1 MKLYIM
7 RHGRA
12 LTLEESQVK
21 YDAERPLS
29 GPGELD
35 ILAVSDFMKALNL
48 RPDAIFSGPFKRSM
62 QSAEIVASAMGSM
75 DVKLDTG
82 LLPGSGI
89 NEVLE
94 CISKVDGDD
103 EKTVMVVLHEP
114 DMSLVIGNF
123 LSDQDRVGS
132 YPYPVYCGDFVALRV
147 DIQPNKISART
158 MNAFSPMITRC
169 NRV

>member
-12 LTLEESQVK
+12 LSLEESQVQ

-29 GPGELD
+29 GPGERD
-35 ILAVSDFMKALNL
+35 ILAVSDFMKVLKL

-62 QSAEIVASAMGSM
+62 QSAEIIAEQLGSM
-75 DVKLDTG
+75 EVQLDTG
-82 LLPGSGI
+82 LLPGSGL
-89 NEVLE
+89 NEILE
-94 CISKVDGDD
+94 CISKVEGDD
-103 EKTVMVVLHEP
+103 EKAVMVVLHEP
-114 DMSLVIGNF
+114 DMSLVIGSLF
-123 LSDQDRVGS
+123 SGEGS
-132 YPYPVYCGDFVALRV
+132 AEAYPYPVYSGDFVALRV
-147 DIQPNKISART
+147 DIQPNKIAGRT